1 MTSPAAAAD
10 RRPLMTDDEDDYFD
24 SNIAPYVAEFVGT
37 FFLIFTVGV
46 AGSVADP
53 VWAPLAI
60 GFMLMIMVY
69 NFGHVS
75 GAHLNPAVSFAL
87 ALVGKT
93 SWGTAI
99 SYTIVQILAGLCA
112 GLSMYSFVSNDA
124 VDTVN
129 GEFRTLHVAFCEVIY
144 TMLLC
149 FVIMCS
155 CTAKRST
162 FPSDGNHYGSL
173 AAGLALAGAAC
184 VSSRISGRITFNP
197 AASLGF
203 EAGLHV
209 NTDSGSWGLGF
220 LLCCYELLGALLAA
234 IFFRLVHPED
244 FKERLEYPE
253 VLQYK
258 PRLPALLMSE
268 FVGTFVLAFTIVLS
282 IVVNVPMAMLPGAAV
297 YAALVYSL
305 INVSGAHC
313 NPAVT
318 LAIVFSWRALLSPLL
333 GFAYMLVQF
342 AAAACAGLLAGCVH
356 ATGPGKEPT
365 DFMWPMPGFGWWG
378 AASAQGFFT
387 MLLAFAMLTVA
398 TTEPSKHSNTAHS
411 FTHGL
416 AIGLVLLVGNIATG
430 SISRGMFNPAV
441 AFALGM
447 DAALTKNYFYPCLY
461 NTMFQFAGAAI
472 AAVLELITH
481 GHTMRK
487 KQREGAGK
495 LPEPLTELRTAT
507 PSY

>member
-1 MTSPAAAAD
+1 MASTAAKE
-10 RRPLMTDDEDDYFD
+10 RSTLPTDEEDDDFFD
-24 SNIAPYVAEFVGT
+24 STIAPYIAEFVGT
-37 FFLIFTVGV
+37 FFLVFTVGV

-87 ALVGKT
+87 ALAGKA

-99 SYTIVQILAGLCA
+99 SYSLVQILAGLVA
-112 GLSMYSFVSNDA
+112 GVSMYAFVKDDA

-129 GEFRTLHVAFCEVIY
+129 GDYHTLHIGFCEVIY

-162 FPSDGNHYGSL
+162 FPNDGNHYGSL

-203 EAGLHV
+203 EAGLHLYT
-209 NTDSGSWGLGF
+209 NSGGWGLGF
-220 LLCCYELLGALLAA
+220 LLCLYELLGALFAA

-244 FKERLEYPE
+244 FKDGLEYPE

-258 PRLPALLMSE
+258 PRLPALLVSE
-268 FVGTFVLAFTIVLS
+268 FFGTFVLAFTIVLA
-282 IVVNVPMAMLPGAAV
+282 IVVNVPMAMLPGATV

-333 GFAYMLVQF
+333 GLGYMLMQF
-342 AAAACAGLLAGCVH
+342 AAAALAGLLAGCVH
-356 ATGPGKEPT
+356 VTAAGKEPT
-365 DFMWPMPGFGWWG
+365 DYLWPMAGFGWWG

-398 TTEPSKHSNTAHS
+398 TTEPSRQSLTAHS
-411 FTHGL
+411 FTHGV

-430 SISRGMFNPAV
+430 SISRSMFNPAV

-447 DAALTKNYFYPCLY
+447 DASLTRNFFYPCLY
-461 NTMFQFAGAAI
+461 NTMYQFAGAAL

-487 KQREGAGK
+487 RQKEDAAKLSDPATDLRGAM
-495 LPEPLTELRTAT
+495 